1 MKYFFL
7 LFFFLSLIFFSSEK
21 NVLNE
26 VSTRKD
32 INQCGRTYQMCI
44 KFCGFGCTQEK
55 DFTKECRDK
64 CKVKYDE
71 CILRF
76 KKIKINNVII

>member
-21 NVLNE
+21 NQPNE
-26 VSTRKD
+26 SLTRKD
-32 INQCGRTYQMCI
+32 INKCGRTYQTC
-44 KFCGFGCTQEK
+44 KNFCAYGTTYGK
-55 DFTKECRDK
+55 DVNNECRDK

-76 KKIKINNVII
+76 KKIKINNFII

>member
-32 INQCGRTYQMCI
+32 INKCGRTYLLC
-44 KFCGFGCTQEK
+44 KKLCGVGCTRKK

-64 CKVKYDE
+64 CKVKYDQ
-71 CILRF
+71 CILLL
-76 KKIKINNVII
+76 KKNQNK

>member
-32 INQCGRTYQMCI
+32 INKCGRTYQ
-44 KFCGFGCTQEK
+44 FCTKHCGIGCTLK
-55 DFTKECRDK
+55 KNFTKECRDR
-64 CKVKYDE
+64 CKVKYDQ
-71 CILRF
+71 CILLL
-76 KKIKINNVII
+76 KKNQNK